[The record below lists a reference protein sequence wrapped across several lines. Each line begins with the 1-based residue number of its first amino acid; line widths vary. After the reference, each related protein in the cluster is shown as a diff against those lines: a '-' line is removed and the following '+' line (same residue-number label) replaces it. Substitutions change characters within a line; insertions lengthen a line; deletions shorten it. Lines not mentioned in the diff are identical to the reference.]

1 MTDTCSHQDA
11 WLSLPWLANGRLSG
25 AERLRVEEHVRGCA
39 LCTRE
44 VAVQRRLCDV
54 LTEPERVTY
63 APGPSFR
70 KLMERIDG
78 RAPVTPAEPRPSRLR
93 SFAAR
98 RTSLWRPPGL
108 AWAASFLL
116 VVGFVGLAAT
126 TYRWSQPLYSTYT
139 STPQTSAPQT
149 STVLHVAFVPSLSI
163 AEVSDALRSAG
174 AKVVEGPDA
183 TGVFGV
189 TPVATSRSAGS
200 PNAISSNAA
209 APNTTDTGAGLRAL
223 AGRLRTDTRV
233 RWIEPISGA
242 AAVDT
247 PQHGPPQP

>member
-1 MTDTCSHQDA
+1 MSELCTHQDA

-25 AERLRVEEHVRGCA
+25 AERMRVEEHVRGCA

-44 VAVQRRLCDV
+44 VALQRQLCDA

-70 KLMERIDG
+70 KLMDRIDG
-78 RAPVTPAEPRPSRLR
+78 RAPVTPAASRPARLR

-98 RTSLWRPPGL
+98 RSAWWQPPGL
-108 AWAASFLL
+108 AWAASFLVL
-116 VVGFVGLAAT
+116 VGFLGLAAT
-126 TYRWSQPLYSTYT
+126 TYRWSQPRYSTY
-139 STPQTSAPQT
+139 TSAPQT
-149 STVLHVAFVPSLSI
+149 STSALHVAFVPSLSI

-183 TGVFGV
+183 TGTFGV
-189 TPVATSRSAGS
+189 APV
-200 PNAISSNAA
+200 AA
-209 APNTTDTGAGLRAL
+209 APNAADASPTLRAL
-223 AGRLRTDTRV
+223 AGRLRTDSRV

-242 AAVDT
+242 ATADT
-247 PQHGPPQP
+247 PPPHGPPQP